1 MKIYISLPITDYDLQ
16 ERKSFAERLK
26 KHLQLINPQ
35 AEIVTPFDVNPVQE
49 LSYAEYM
56 GNDIAA
62 LLTSDAEY
70 MGNDIAAL
78 LTSDAVYFCKGWGK
92 SRGCRLEH
100 SAAMEY
106 KISKIYEQWYE

>member
-1 MKIYISLPITDYDLQ
+1 MKIYISLPITGYDLS
-16 ERKSFAERLK
+16 ERKKYAERLK

-35 AEIVTPFDVNPVQE
+35 AEIVTPFDVNPDQE
-49 LSYAEYM
+49 LSY
-56 GNDIAA
+56 
-62 LLTSDAEY
+62 AEY

-106 KISKIYEQWYE
+106 KISKIYEQSYE

>member
-35 AEIVTPFDVNPVQE
+35 AEIVTPFDVNPDQE

-62 LLTSDAEY
+62 LLA
-70 MGNDIAAL
+70 
-78 LTSDAVYFCKGWGK
+78 SDAVYFCKGWDK
-92 SRGCRLEH
+92 SSGCRLEH
-100 SAAMEY
+100 SAAFEY
-106 KISKIYEQWYE
+106 QISKFYEP

>member
-1 MKIYISLPITDYDLQ
+1 MKIYISLPITGYDLQ
-16 ERKSFAERLK
+16 ERKRYADSVKKRL
-26 KHLQLINPQ
+26 QQ
-35 AEIVTPFDVNPVQE
+35 VYTDSEIVTPFEVNPDQE

-56 GNDIAA
+56 GNDIAT
-62 LLTSDAEY
+62 LLA
-70 MGNDIAAL
+70 
-78 LTSDAVYFCKGWGK
+78 SDAVYFCKGWGK